1 MRSVDRMRTSLTAV
15 CAVAM
20 LAAALP
26 AGALGKQR
34 AAVPLAEQTRAEVQA
49 VLADG
54 TPGTAVL
61 VRDARGRTQ
70 RIAAGRGR
78 LSPERPLGTNA
89 RFRAGSVTKTFVAA
103 AVLRR
108 VERRDLRLSDSV
120 ERWLPGLLP
129 EGRRVSV
136 RMLLNHTSGLAEY
149 ATNPSVVG
157 ELDTDPTHAYA
168 LSEIARRAVRLPR
181 AAAPGAK
188 FAYAN
193 TNYVLLGLILERVT
207 RRSWTTEV
215 RTSILRPLR
224 LRDTALPVTADIA
237 EPFVHGYVPAA
248 NGELIEATTI
258 NPSFAGSAGVLTST
272 LTDLATFYRALLA
285 GEVLGR
291 KSLREMRKTS
301 ALTTDGAVKYG
312 LGLFALQTRCG
323 PMWGHDGEL
332 LGTRTFAFSSP
343 RGDRQ
348 VVAVFNRT
356 QASAESV
363 RARLALV
370 EKAYCVS
377 R

>member
-1 MRSVDRMRTSLTAV
+1 MRTAITAA
-15 CAVAM
+15 CAVATI
-20 LAAALP
+20 AAALP
-26 AGALGKQR
+26 AGAVARQQ
-34 AAVPLAEQTRAEVQA
+34 AAVPLVEQTRAEIQA

-54 TPGTAVL
+54 TPGAALL

-89 RFRAGSVTKTFVAA
+89 TFRAGSVTKTFVAT
-103 AVLRR
+103 AVLKR
-108 VERRDLRLSDSV
+108 VDRGELRLGDSV

-129 EGRRVSV
+129 DGRRITV

-149 ATNPSVVG
+149 ATEPTVVG
-157 ELDTDPTHAYA
+157 ELDTDPAHAYSLA
-168 LSEIARRAVRLPR
+168 EIARRAVRLPR
-181 AAAPGAK
+181 AASPGAK
-188 FAYAN
+188 YVYAN
-193 TNYVLLGLILERVT
+193 TNYVVLGRILERVSRRPWT
-207 RRSWTTEV
+207 RELRA
-215 RTSILRPLR
+215 SILKPLR
-224 LRDTALPVTADIA
+224 LRNTTTPLTAHLA
-237 EPFVHGYVPAA
+237 EPFLHGYVPGA
-248 NGELIEATTI
+248 NGELLEATTI

-272 LTDLATFYRALLA
+272 LTDLATFFRALLG
-285 GEVLGR
+285 GEILR
-291 KSLREMRKTS
+291 RTTLREMRTTS
-301 ALTTDGAVKYG
+301 KLTTDGPVKYG
-312 LGLFALQTRCG
+312 LGLFQVRTSCG

-332 LGTRTFAFSSP
+332 LGTETFAFSSP

-356 QASAESV
+356 QASPESV